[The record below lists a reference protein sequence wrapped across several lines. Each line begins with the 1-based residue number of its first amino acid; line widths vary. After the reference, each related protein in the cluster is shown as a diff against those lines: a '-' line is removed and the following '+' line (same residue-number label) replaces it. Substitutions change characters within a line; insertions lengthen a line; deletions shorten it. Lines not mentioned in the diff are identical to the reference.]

1 VCPTEISG
9 FAKLN
14 SEFAD
19 RDARVLGARPDA
31 RIPNPYWRQ
40 NHEDLR
46 DLPFPMLADVKRE
59 LTTRLGILDK
69 SEGVAQRA
77 VYVVDPDNIVRFA
90 W

>member
-1 VCPTEISG
+1 
-9 FAKLN
+9 
-14 SEFAD
+14 
-19 RDARVLGARPDA
+19 
-31 RIPNPYWRQ
+31 
-40 NHEDLR
+40 
-46 DLPFPMLADVKRE
+46 MLADVKRE